1 MTTSESVDKIFP
13 AFIKAQAE
21 IGNPKKTKENTFFKA
36 KYAELSDIID
46 MSKQVLH
53 ENGLCLIQSPEG
65 NGQSITVTGR
75 IIHTSGQWIEG
86 AISLTPIKNDPQQAG
101 SAITYARRYQISAML
116 NIAQE
121 DDDGNASSQPA
132 QKPVTI
138 QTKNPETEKAIKDL
152 TDWIN
157 IEPAVFSDVQK
168 LWAEKQ
174 IAEKNLNGMK
184 LAITKASDLQK
195 AQKAGA

>member
-65 NGQSITVTGR
+65 NGQSITVIGR

-121 DDDGNASSQPA
+121 DDDGN
-132 QKPVTI
+132 
-138 QTKNPETEKAIKDL
+138 
-152 TDWIN
+152 
-157 IEPAVFSDVQK
+157 
-168 LWAEKQ
+168 
-174 IAEKNLNGMK
+174 
-184 LAITKASDLQK
+184 KASGKTQEGKEISDAVKEAISLTSDINK
-195 AQKAGA
+195 YLAEGLFDHPTNVNAVVKAGDIEKMRSAHAVGKAKSDAIAKEAGK

>member
-46 MSKQVLH
+46 MSKQVLL

-121 DDDGNASSQPA
+121 DDDGN
-132 QKPVTI
+132 
-138 QTKNPETEKAIKDL
+138 
-152 TDWIN
+152 
-157 IEPAVFSDVQK
+157 
-168 LWAEKQ
+168 
-174 IAEKNLNGMK
+174 
-184 LAITKASDLQK
+184 KASGKTQEGKEISDAVKEAISLTSDINK
-195 AQKAGA
+195 YLAEGLFDHPTNVNAVVKAGDIEKMRSAHAVGKAKSDAIAKEAK

>member
-46 MSKQVLH
+46 MSKQVLL

-121 DDDGNASSQPA
+121 DDDGN
-132 QKPVTI
+132 
-138 QTKNPETEKAIKDL
+138 
-152 TDWIN
+152 
-157 IEPAVFSDVQK
+157 
-168 LWAEKQ
+168 
-174 IAEKNLNGMK
+174 
-184 LAITKASDLQK
+184 KASGKTQEGKEISDAVKEAISLTSDINK
-195 AQKAGA
+195 YLAEGLFDHPDNVRAVVKAGDIEKMRSAHAVGKAKSDAIAKEAGK